1 MYEDEDSKTPQSGPD
16 ASPNIPE
23 DVLLIVPVRN
33 VVMFPGAVTQVAL
46 GREISMRAAQEAV
59 QHGHKIG
66 IVLQKDPSVDE
77 PGPEDLHK
85 IGTTVT
91 VVRYIKAPN
100 GVHHLICQGE
110 QRFRVVDYLTGLP
123 FLAARFDLIP
133 DQPSSDAAVEARAAF
148 LKQKAVE
155 AVDLLPQVPPE
166 LAPALQNIESAGALA
181 DMVAGLIDIK
191 PAEKQS
197 ILESLK
203 IRERLDKVIE
213 FLTHR
218 VEVLKLS
225 REIGEQ
231 TQGKIDERQ
240 REYILREQLNTI
252 KKELGEDEKE
262 DELDELRKAIADAKM
277 PEEVEKQASKEL
289 RRLENMPEAST
300 EHSMVRTYLDWLV
313 ALPWAKLDEEDID
326 IAKAREILDAD
337 HFGLDKVK
345 RRILEY
351 LAVRKLN
358 AAGRSPILCFVGPP
372 GVGKTSLGQS
382 IARALGLKFVRSSLG
397 GVHDEAEI
405 RGHRR
410 TYIGS
415 LPGNIV
421 QSIRKAGTRNPV
433 FMLDEMD
440 KLGVGFH
447 GDPSAALLEVLDPE
461 QNSTFA
467 DHYLDV
473 PFDLSKVLFI
483 GTANVLENIPGPLR
497 DRMEI
502 IELPGYTQDEKLAIA
517 RRYLVQRQLKAN
529 GLDDA
534 HVSVTDGALAAVIDG
549 YTREAGVRGL
559 ERHIGALLRHA
570 AMKIAEGTAQ
580 KVDIDTDDVAAILG
594 ARRFENE
601 VKLRTSVPGVA
612 TGLAWTPVGGD
623 ILFIEATLV
632 PGGKGKLILTGQLG
646 DVMKES
652 AQAAVSLAKMRME
665 ALGVDPAVLE
675 KNDLHIHIPAGA
687 IPKDGPSAGVAM
699 FLAVASLL
707 SGRTVRADVAMTGE
721 ISLRGLVL
729 PIGGVKEKTL
739 AALRAGIDTVMLPAR
754 NKKDLEE
761 IPEPARK
768 QLKFVWLD
776 DIDDALA
783 AALESPEGAAGEQEP
798 PRRKPA
804 DGKPSGSSRPIAH

>member
-1 MYEDEDSKTPQSGPD
+1 
-16 ASPNIPE
+16 
-23 DVLLIVPVRN
+23 
-33 VVMFPGAVTQVAL
+33 
-46 GREISMRAAQEAV
+46 
-59 QHGHKIG
+59 
-66 IVLQKDPSVDE
+66 
-77 PGPEDLHK
+77 
-85 IGTTVT
+85 
-91 VVRYIKAPN
+91 
-100 GVHHLICQGE
+100 
-110 QRFRVVDYLTGLP
+110 
-123 FLAARFDLIP
+123 
-133 DQPSSDAAVEARAAF
+133 
-148 LKQKAVE
+148 
-155 AVDLLPQVPPE
+155 
-166 LAPALQNIESAGALA
+166 
-181 DMVAGLIDIK
+181 MVASLIDIK
-191 PAEKQS
+191 PGEKQRV
-197 ILESLK
+197 LESLK
-203 IRERLDKVIE
+203 VRERLDLVIE

-225 REIGEQ
+225 KEIGEQ

-240 REYILREQLNTI
+240 REYILREQLKTI
-252 KKELGEDEKE
+252 KKELGEDETE
-262 DELDELRKAIADAKM
+262 DELDELRKAIKDAEM
-277 PEEVEKQASKEL
+277 PEEVALAAAKEL

-313 ALPWAKLDEEDID
+313 ALPWSKLDEENID

-337 HFGLDKVK
+337 HYGLDKVK

-358 AAGRSPILCFVGPP
+358 AKGRSPILCFVGPP

-397 GVHDEAEI
+397 GVHDESEI

-415 LPGNIV
+415 LPGNIM
-421 QSIRKAGTRNPV
+421 QSLRKAGTRNPV

-461 QNSTFA
+461 QNSTFR

-473 PFDLSKVLFI
+473 PFDLSKVLFV
-483 GTANVLENIPGPLR
+483 GTANMLENIPGPLR

-502 IELPGYTQDEKLAIA
+502 IELPGYTQEEKLAIA
-517 RRYLVQRQLKAN
+517 TRYLVQRQLDAN
-529 GLDDA
+529 GLKTEQ
-534 HVSVTDGALAAVIDG
+534 VSVTEGAIAAVIDG
-549 YTREAGVRGL
+549 YTREAGVRNL

-570 AMKIAEGTAQ
+570 AMKIAEGTAEN
-580 KVDIDTDDVAAILG
+580 VVIDTDDVATILG

-601 VKLRTSVPGVA
+601 VALRTSVPGVA

-623 ILFIEATLV
+623 ILFIEASLV
-632 PGGKGKLILTGQLG
+632 PGGKGQLILTGQLG

-652 AQAAVSLAKMRME
+652 AQAAVSLAKMRMDK
-665 ALGVDPAVLE
+665 LGVEPSVLE
-675 KNDLHIHIPAGA
+675 KNDLHIHFPAGA
-687 IPKDGPSAGVAM
+687 IPKDGPSAGVAT

-707 SGRTVRADVAMTGE
+707 SGRTVRADIAMTGE

-739 AALRAGIDTVMLPAR
+739 AALRAGIHTVMLPAR
-754 NKKDLEE
+754 NRKDLEE
-761 IPEPARK
+761 VPEHARK

-776 DIDDALA
+776 DVDDALA
-783 AALESPEGAAGEQEP
+783 AALEP
-798 PRRKPA
+798 PRVAPA
-804 DGKPSGSSRPIAH
+804 DGDAPRRERAASDGKKSQPTAH

>member
-1 MYEDEDSKTPQSGPD
+1 MNEENQVPQQAPESG
-16 ASPNIPE
+16 SPSLPE

-46 GREISMRAAQEAV
+46 GRDISMRAAQEAV
-59 QHGHKIG
+59 QHGHKLG
-66 IVLQKDPSVDE
+66 IVLQHDPSVDE
-77 PGPEDLHK
+77 PGPDDLYR

-123 FLAARFDLIP
+123 FLAARFDLIA
-133 DQPSSDAAVEARAAF
+133 DQPSNDTGIEARATL
-148 LKQKAVE
+148 LKQKTIE
-155 AVDLLPQVPPE
+155 AIELLPQVPPE
-166 LAPALQNIESAGALA
+166 LAPALQNIESPGALA
-181 DMVAGLIDIK
+181 DMVASLIDIK
-191 PAEKQS
+191 PAEKQNV
-197 ILESLK
+197 LEALK
-203 IRERLDKVIE
+203 VRDRLDLVID

-218 VEVLKLS
+218 VEVLKLT

-240 REYILREQLNTI
+240 REYILREQLKTI
-252 KKELGEDEKE
+252 KKELGEDETQGDLE
-262 DELDELRKAIADAKM
+262 ELRAAIDKAEM
-277 PEEVEKQASKEL
+277 PEEVHQQAMKEL

-313 ALPWAKLDEEDID
+313 ALPWAKLDEENID

-337 HFGLDKVK
+337 HYGLAKVK

-358 AAGRSPILCFVGPP
+358 ADGRSPILCFVGPP

-382 IARALGLKFVRSSLG
+382 IARAMGLKFVRSSLG

-415 LPGNIV
+415 LPGNVV
-421 QSIRKAGTRNPV
+421 QSLRKAGTRNPV

-461 QNSTFA
+461 QNSTFR

-517 RRYLVQRQLKAN
+517 TRYLVQRQLKAN
-529 GLDDA
+529 GLNDSQA
-534 HVSVTDGALAAVIDG
+534 EVTEGAITAVIEG
-549 YTREAGVRGL
+549 YTREAGVRNL
-559 ERHIGALLRHA
+559 EREIGGLLRHA
-570 AMKIAEGTAQ
+570 AMRIAEGATE
-580 KVDIDTDDVAAILG
+580 KVVIDAADVPGILG

-623 ILFIEATLV
+623 ILFIEASLV
-632 PGGKGKLILTGQLG
+632 PGKGQLILTGQLG
-646 DVMKES
+646 EVMKES
-652 AQAAVSLAKMRME
+652 AQAAVSLAKMRLE
-665 ALGVDPAVLE
+665 KLGIERSVLE
-675 KNDLHIHIPAGA
+675 QNDLHIHVPAGA

-707 SGRTVRADVAMTGE
+707 SGRTVRNDVAMTGE

-739 AALRAGIDTVMLPAR
+739 AALRAGIRTVLLPSR
-754 NKKDLEE
+754 NRKDLEE
-761 IPEPARK
+761 IPEHARE
-768 QLKFVWLD
+768 QLEFVWLEN
-776 DIDDALA
+776 IDDALN
-783 AALESPEGAAGEQEP
+783 AALEKGERTKSKFAAV
-798 PRRKPA
+798 
-804 DGKPSGSSRPIAH
+804 